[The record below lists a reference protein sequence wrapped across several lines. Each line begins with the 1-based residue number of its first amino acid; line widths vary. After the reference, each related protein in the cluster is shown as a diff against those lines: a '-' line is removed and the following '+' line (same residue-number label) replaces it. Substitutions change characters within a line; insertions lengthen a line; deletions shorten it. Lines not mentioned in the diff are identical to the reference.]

1 MQTNQKYRD
10 YTGSVFGRL
19 TVLSMVKRA
28 YSKNSYCLCKC
39 ECGNEKEIRLD
50 ALKNG
55 SVKSC
60 GCLKKPDYTG
70 KKFGHLIVL
79 KMVYI
84 KNEKHSYCLCKC
96 DCGKTNI
103 IRTDGLLDNRVSSC
117 GCITKDLIR
126 NAVTTHGQ
134 SYNRIYK
141 VYKDM
146 IQRCTNSNSKGY
158 NCYGGKGIKYS
169 SDFDTF
175 EKFYEWSMNNGY
187 NDKCD
192 IHRLDSNQDYTP
204 KNCVWIPHNEH
215 MKLHGN
221 MRRKKVIAINPE
233 TNQIEKRFDSVTD
246 AVKSCGNCVQ
256 RALKDPNLIR
266 YGYKW
271 QYVE

>member
-1 MQTNQKYRD
+1 MVTNKNFKD

-19 TVLSMVKRA
+19 TVLAMVKRA
-28 YSKNSYCLCKC
+28 NSKNSYCLCKC

-55 SVKSC
+55 SAKSC

-70 KKFGHLIVL
+70 ERFGFLTVL
-79 KMVYI
+79 KMEYI
-84 KNEKHSYCLCKC
+84 EHNRKSFCVCKC
-96 DCGKTNI
+96 DCGNAKL
-103 IRTDGLLDNRVSSC
+103 IRTDALLANKVFSC
-117 GCITKDLIR
+117 GCVTKDLIR
-126 NAVTTHGQ
+126 IKVTKHGQ
-134 SYNRIYK
+134 SYNRIYRI
-141 VYKDM
+141 YKDM
-146 IQRCTNSNSKGY
+146 VNRCTNSNFFGF

-175 EKFYEWSMNNGY
+175 EKFYKWSMNNGY

-233 TNQIEKRFDSVTD
+233 TNQTEKRFNSVTD
-246 AVKSCGNCVQ
+246 AVQNYGGCVKQ
-256 RALKDPNLIR
+256 ALKDPNLIR